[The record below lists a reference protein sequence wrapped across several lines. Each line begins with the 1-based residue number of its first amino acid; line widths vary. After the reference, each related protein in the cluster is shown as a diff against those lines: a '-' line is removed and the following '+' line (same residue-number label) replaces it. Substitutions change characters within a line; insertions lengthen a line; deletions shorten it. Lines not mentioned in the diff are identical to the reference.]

1 MTAIRRDPPE
11 HDPPEKDENLSHW
24 IAFQIAGDEGVPL
37 IFLHGVG
44 GAAEQWRP
52 QLDYFSA
59 RYRAIAW
66 DMPGYGDSAPLK
78 DMTIPALVDA
88 VETLFDR
95 LSVKRAHLVG
105 RSLGGMIAQAFARQ
119 HPDRLC
125 SLTLTG
131 TSTAFGQHILGEVD
145 GTWRQRFVEQ
155 RLAPLDRGASLTE
168 LAPKIVK
175 GLIGD
180 QPDPKGL
187 EQAILSMAAL
197 SENGYRAA
205 INCLASVDH
214 LADPAKIET
223 PTLLIAGEKDPVA
236 PPDAMMRMA
245 ETIPGSRLEVLP
257 KAGHLANLEQ
267 PTTFNQLLD
276 NFLQSLV
283 LH

>member
-1 MTAIRRDPPE
+1 M
-11 HDPPEKDENLSHW
+11 LSHW
-24 IAFQIAGDEGVPL
+24 IAFQIAGDEGIPL
-37 IFLHGVG
+37 VFLHGIDG
-44 GAAEQWRP
+44 DAEQWRP
-52 QLDYFSA
+52 QLDVFST

-78 DMTIPALVDA
+78 TMTVPALVEA

-95 LSVKRAHLVG
+95 LSIKRAHLAG
-105 RSLGGMIAQAFARQ
+105 RSLGGMIAQAFAGL

-125 SLTLTG
+125 SLTLT
-131 TSTAFGQHILGEVD
+131 SISAAFGQRAEGGVD
-145 GTWRQRFVEQ
+145 EAWRQRLIEQ
-155 RLAPLDRGASLTE
+155 RLAPLDRGASLAE

-187 EQAILSMAAL
+187 EQAILSMATL

-205 INCLASVDH
+205 INCMASFDQVAA
-214 LADPAKIET
+214 LPEIKT
-223 PTLLIAGEKDPVA
+223 PTLLIAGEKDPVT
-236 PPDAMMRMA
+236 PPDTMMKMA
-245 ETIPGSRLEVLP
+245 EAISGSSLEILP
-257 KAGHLANLEQ
+257 NAGHLANLEQ
-267 PTTFNQLLD
+267 PAAFNQALD